1 MRKSLCGVVLITT
14 SIVASTALPARGAS
28 QFGSTACSGV
38 RPGAIIQAPRGT
50 IYTMGFLFR
59 GTDAKKK
66 TANYVATVGNFVL
79 PTFGTKVYPPKSGP
93 QAYDALGKP
102 IGRFVYALHSETP
115 AFQSFGLVQLDKNI
129 KPNAQVCHF
138 GGPTGVYTGM
148 DVVPQTVS
156 YFGNGFPI
164 DALATART
172 ALTTGAADED
182 TVWAQGLFSPIDTG
196 DTGAPFLVGGEALGY
211 WDGGIGGGTGGAG
224 FAIARLGPRL
234 TQVQKALKLKLVLQT
249 AKTL

>member
-1 MRKSLCGVVLITT
+1 MRKLLCCAALIVTT
-14 SIVASTALPARGAS
+14 IVGSTALPAHSAS

-50 IYTMGFLFR
+50 IYTMGFLFK

-66 TANYVATVGNFVL
+66 TANYIATVGNFVL
-79 PTFGTKVYPPKSGP
+79 PTFGTKMWPAGSGP
-93 QAYDALGKP
+93 QAFDALGKP
-102 IGRFVYALHSETP
+102 IGRFVYALHMDTP
-115 AFQSFGLVQLDKNI
+115 AFQTFGLVRLEKTV

-138 GGPTGVYTGM
+138 GGPTGGYTGT
-148 DVVPQTVS
+148 DAVPQTVE

-164 DALATART
+164 DAVATART

-182 TVWAQGLFSPIDTG
+182 TVWAQGLFSPVDTG
-196 DTGAPFLVGGEALGY
+196 DTGAPFLVGGQALGY

-234 TQVQKALKLKLVLQT
+234 TPVQKALKLKLVLQT
-249 AKTL
+249 ARRL